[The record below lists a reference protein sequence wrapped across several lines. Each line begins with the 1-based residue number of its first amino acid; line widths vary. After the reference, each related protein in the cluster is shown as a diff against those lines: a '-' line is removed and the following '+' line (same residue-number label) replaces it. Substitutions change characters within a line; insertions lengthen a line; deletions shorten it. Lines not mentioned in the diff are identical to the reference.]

1 MDSNRMELHQLI
13 YELFKR
19 QIMFGVHH
27 FEDTLPTMKEASEYF
42 FVSVDTVRKA
52 YLKLKQEGYITLSTG
67 VGAVVSVRYGNRAIR
82 RNIQN
87 FFARRRTALF
97 DLAHSTFPLL
107 SYAQWVSLRYAGP
120 EILDEVEAFCTA
132 KNTPS
137 PYRRV
142 QQFLLIYNSL
152 GNDLLIRLIWQ
163 MLLFLQAPFLSY
175 SQNRNYFN
183 GAGPLRDMVQLCR
196 KKDWKALWN
205 AIELFQRQFISALRL
220 FYNERI
226 PKGGGEQV
234 EFDWSIYKESS
245 QICYS
250 LGLKLL
256 HEIREDSIL
265 EGTYLSAPTKI
276 AEDNGVSLNTV
287 RRTISILNKLGATQ
301 TVNGVGTK
309 VLSPPES
316 VKNRNVT
323 HPVIQNRLLTFAQC
337 AQILTLSCRACAQ
350 MTGVS
355 LTKFGINAW
364 VNQLKKVKRSG
375 QYEIMVYTCME
386 FISKFSPYQ
395 ALQKSYAQLLEQL
408 FWGYPLR
415 DMHGTRES
423 INAFYL
429 PYLNGL
435 INCLEQNELLDFSL
449 ILEQLMRKELEFT
462 VNYLKDLGI
471 PNVSAILVFDDEDI
485 TK

>member
-27 FEDTLPTMKEASEYF
+27 FEDTLPTMKETSEYF

-107 SYAQWVSLRYAGP
+107 SNAQWVSLRYAGP

-152 GNDLLIRLIWQ
+152 GNDLLNRLIWQ

-196 KKDWKALWN
+196 KKDWKALWT

-226 PKGGGEQV
+226 PKGGG
-234 EFDWSIYKESS
+234 D
-245 QICYS
+245 
-250 LGLKLL
+250 
-256 HEIREDSIL
+256 
-265 EGTYLSAPTKI
+265 
-276 AEDNGVSLNTV
+276 
-287 RRTISILNKLGATQ
+287 
-301 TVNGVGTK
+301 
-309 VLSPPES
+309 
-316 VKNRNVT
+316 
-323 HPVIQNRLLTFAQC
+323 
-337 AQILTLSCRACAQ
+337 
-350 MTGVS
+350 
-355 LTKFGINAW
+355 
-364 VNQLKKVKRSG
+364 
-375 QYEIMVYTCME
+375 
-386 FISKFSPYQ
+386 
-395 ALQKSYAQLLEQL
+395 
-408 FWGYPLR
+408 
-415 DMHGTRES
+415 
-423 INAFYL
+423 
-429 PYLNGL
+429 
-435 INCLEQNELLDFSL
+435 
-449 ILEQLMRKELEFT
+449 
-462 VNYLKDLGI
+462 
-471 PNVSAILVFDDEDI
+471 
-485 TK
+485 